1 MLQCGEVKLL
11 CLSLCCLWELGPLLR
26 GSKWLPSVWAQGTR
40 LEGRLWSE
48 ATMSHQAPNVF
59 PLALWMVVG
68 HQCSLVNALSVGAS
82 ATNILPLHSI
92 LGAQRPTL
100 R

>member
-1 MLQCGEVKLL
+1 
-11 CLSLCCLWELGPLLR
+11 
-26 GSKWLPSVWAQGTR
+26 
-40 LEGRLWSE
+40 
-48 ATMSHQAPNVF
+48 MSHQAPNVF

-92 LGAQRPTL
+92 LGAQCPTL
-100 R
+100 RP